1 MSPLV
6 QSGYKYILHIDGH
19 VAAYRLGRELD
30 YNSCILKMN
39 GYEDYNLWF
48 SDKLVSYDEE
58 ERNED
63 EAVVVNVKLEGLMSQ
78 IESIMNKDEISK
90 KIAKNAKELYNRIMT
105 RDNMIEYMKMK
116 LNMISSQF

>member
-1 MSPLV
+1 ME
-6 QSGYKYILHIDGH
+6 K
-19 VAAYRLGRELD
+19 LGP
-30 YNSCILKMN
+30 
-39 GYEDYNLWF
+39 
-48 SDKLVSYDEE
+48 YDEE

-63 EAVVVNVKLEGLMSQ
+63 EAFVFNVQLDSMMSQ

-90 KIAKNAKELYNRIMT
+90 KTAKNAKNLYNRIMT